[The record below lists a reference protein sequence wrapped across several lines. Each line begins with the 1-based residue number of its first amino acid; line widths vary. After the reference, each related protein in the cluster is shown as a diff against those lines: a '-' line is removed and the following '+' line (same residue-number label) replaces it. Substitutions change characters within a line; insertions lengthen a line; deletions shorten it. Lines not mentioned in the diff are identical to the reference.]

1 MRFLIIPLLL
11 VLSGCTVV
19 DAYFMAKF
27 DSNEY
32 QLINQI
38 KSASEVNISNCD
50 DREKMNN
57 VVEYIYVKGTEFK
70 NYTSDIPHN
79 EKATALSSDLYQL
92 ITGLHNRYADPKKI
106 SPSYC
111 KTKLSAIEESAKTIH
126 EVIGDKPRWI
136 QFKKF

>member
-11 VLSGCTVV
+11 ILSGCTVV

-38 KSASEVNISNCD
+38 KSASEVNINNCD
-50 DREKMNN
+50 DREKMNS

-70 NYTSDIPHN
+70 NYTIDIPHN

-126 EVIGDKPRWI
+126 EVIGDKPR
-136 QFKKF
+136 

>member
-1 MRFLIIPLLL
+1 MLFR
-11 VLSGCTVV
+11 S
-19 DAYFMAKF
+19 AYFMAKF

-38 KSASEVNISNCD
+38 KSASEVNINNCD

-79 EKATALSSDLYQL
+79 EKATALSNDLYQM
-92 ITGLHNRYADPKKI
+92 ISGLHNRYADPKKI
-106 SPSYC
+106 STAYC

-126 EVIGDKPRWI
+126 EVIGDKPR
-136 QFKKF
+136 

>member
-1 MRFLIIPLLL
+1 MRFLLIPLLV
-11 VLSGCTVV
+11 VLSGCAVV

-38 KSASEVNISNCD
+38 KSASEVNSSNCD
-50 DREKMNN
+50 DRERMNN

-70 NYTSDIPHN
+70 NYTVDIPHN
-79 EKATALSSDLYQL
+79 EKANTLALELYQI

-106 SPSYC
+106 SATYC
-111 KTKLSAIEESAKTIH
+111 KTKLFAIEESAKTIH
-126 EVIGDKPRWI
+126 EVIGDKPR
-136 QFKKF
+136 